1 MIPNEDEA
9 LEMIV
14 EMCHNLIVVFA
25 EENNV
30 NQTDLNI
37 RIDLENL
44 YANPIFGIFEKSR
57 PLRRTDIKGLL
68 KSSDLKPEMILIA
81 TEEVKN
87 LIRLIFTNRMQF
99 HQVDDSKEVFLI
111 LSLKEFDQVLTPAI
125 RVFKNNQLVETEPI
139 SKIIG

>member
-14 EMCHNLIVVFA
+14 EMCHNIIVVFA

-44 YANPIFGIFEKSR
+44 YANPIFGIFEKNR

-99 HQVDDSKEVFLI
+99 HEVSDSKEVFLI
-111 LSLKEFDQVLTPAI
+111 LSLKEFDQVLTPAM
-125 RVFKNNQLVETEPI
+125 RVFKNNQLVETAPI